1 MDDEAKAAL
10 HFLTRALSLKIA
22 VHNSDDNKDP
32 QAVYKYTKML
42 EMSSRTNNT
51 QHTDHIATTTLYP
64 LLTHAVTAAAAT
76 AASANLSTI
85 PLFSP
90 TEIKE
95 LLLRDETNAYG
106 IMASSGPSG
115 ERNIRGSGLY
125 ATAAQL
131 NHDCMPNVARF
142 DFFDINNN
150 IKDSNVCIQFR
161 ALHNLPKGEELTVS
175 YFPLVTSYQ
184 ERQARCREQYG
195 FECMCPRCKQE
206 ATWDEED
213 EGDGDMEMKQAAQ
226 EGEQEQ
232 QEGEELLDASAEYVE
247 LFVLKYTCPGDSCY
261 GTMAPMTSDRNV
273 YECNMCA
280 TKRSEEEFLAMLEEE
295 EEEEEI
301 NAICAHVKV

>member
-1 MDDEAKAAL
+1 MDGEAKAAL

-22 VHNSDDNKDP
+22 IQNSNNNKDP
-32 QAVYKYTKML
+32 RAVYKYTQIL
-42 EMSSRTNNT
+42 EMSSRTNNI
-51 QHTDHIATTTLYP
+51 QHIDHIATTTLCP

-76 AASANLSTI
+76 ATSANLSTI

-115 ERNIRGSGLY
+115 ERNIRGSGFY

-142 DFFDINNN
+142 DFFDINVNN
-150 IKDSNVCIQFR
+150 NKNKNTKDSNVCIQFR
-161 ALHNLPKGEELTVS
+161 ALHDLPKGEELTVS

-232 QEGEELLDASAEYVE
+232 QEEEELLDASAEYVE

-273 YECNMCA
+273 YECNMCSK
-280 TKRSEEEFLAMLEEE
+280 KRSGEEFLAMLEEE
-295 EEEEEI
+295 EEM
-301 NAICAHVKV
+301 